1 MERKHS
7 EIQMIF
13 YINTNTEKI
22 EIFSLLKEII
32 ITHGE
37 SLSSFIATVFI
48 ATHNSQRVNFSKV
61 QDGRSMLQKESE
73 LTPYV
78 QWNQVERASIL
89 KQTYIFSHL

>member
-1 MERKHS
+1 MIAGHPLMERKHS

-32 ITHGE
+32 IIHGE
-37 SLSSFIATVFI
+37 HYRRAFI
-48 ATHNSQRVNFSKV
+48 ATHNSQRVNISKI

-78 QWNQVERASIL
+78 Q
-89 KQTYIFSHL
+89 